1 MVIIMTK
8 VIRARTMDRAMSMKN
23 DQKSANVVIS
33 VDRMEGALNAERFQ
47 APAGMSREQIRQFI
61 ITAGTK

>member
-8 VIRARTMDRAMSMKN
+8 VIRARTIDRAMPMKN

-33 VDRMEGALNAERFQ
+33 VDRMECALSAERFQ
-47 APAGMSREQIRQFI
+47 APVGMSREQIRQFI

>member
-1 MVIIMTK
+1 
-8 VIRARTMDRAMSMKN
+8 MDRAMPMKN

-61 ITAGTK
+61 ITAGTKQN